1 MSNNQELRSKVKV
14 LPEFRASLKS
24 LEVRS
29 LPASEQLVSGS
40 DISSPVL
47 ISPPAIKSS
56 TIYEH
61 VPHTQGAAMTYV
73 TESLLDARLEA
84 AEART
89 EARIA
94 RLEVV
99 VDNSIKNNEAAVSRI
114 EKALRVF
121 SADTKQA
128 IDGLRFDN
136 QQAIDGLRSDNQ
148 QAIDG
153 LRSDNQQA
161 IDGLRSDNQQAIDGL
176 RFDNQRAIDGLRSDN
191 QQAIHGLRS
200 DTEQSINGLRADTKQ
215 SINGLRSDTKQ
226 AISELRADNKY
237 TRTTVVVTAI
247 TSFIALL
254 IGLGGLMAAMQ
265 SNSMTSFFQG
275 AAFKD
280 VISTEVLLQNQSLN
294 NKVEAVEAKLDT
306 LIEAI
311 AK

>member
-1 MSNNQELRSKVKV
+1 MSDNQVLRAKIKV

-24 LEVRS
+24 LDVRS

-47 ISPPAIKSS
+47 VSPPAIKSS

-148 QAIDG
+148 
-153 LRSDNQQA
+153 R
-161 IDGLRSDNQQAIDGL
+161 AIDGL
-176 RFDNQRAIDGLRSDN
+176 RFDNQRAID
-191 QQAIHGLRS
+191 
-200 DTEQSINGLRADTKQ
+200 
-215 SINGLRSDTKQ
+215 GLRSDTKQ

-237 TRTTVVVTAI
+237 TRTTVVVIII

-306 LIEAI
+306 LIETI
-311 AK
+311 SRQ

>member
-1 MSNNQELRSKVKV
+1 MSDNQELRSKVKV

-24 LEVRS
+24 LDVRS
-29 LPASEQLVSGS
+29 PAASDKLTVGS
-40 DISSPVL
+40 DISSPAL

-89 EARIA
+89 EARVA
-94 RLEVV
+94 RLEIMVE
-99 VDNSIKNNEAAVSRI
+99 NSIKTNEAAVSRI
-114 EKALRVF
+114 EKALRVL
-121 SADTKQA
+121 STDTK
-128 IDGLRFDN
+128 
-136 QQAIDGLRSDNQ
+136 QAIDGLRSDNQ
-148 QAIDG
+148 QSING

-161 IDGLRSDNQQAIDGL
+161 INGLRS
-176 RFDNQRAIDGLRSDN
+176 
-191 QQAIHGLRS
+191 
-200 DTEQSINGLRADTKQ
+200 DTKQ

-226 AISELRADNKY
+226 SISELRADNKY

-254 IGLGGLMAAMQ
+254 IGLGGLMVAMQ
-265 SNSMTSFFQG
+265 SNSMSFFLQG
-275 AAFKD
+275 TAFKD
-280 VISTEVLLQNQSLN
+280 SISTEVSLQNQSLN
-294 NKVEAVEAKLDT
+294 SKVEAVEAKLDT